1 MVCHVTYKDE
11 NGKWLFPE
19 EAKRLITQ
27 GAKIQ
32 VGKVE
37 KMSKSKRIQL
47 IYLKTLAFFMF

>member
-1 MVCHVTYKDE
+1 MAV
-11 NGKWLFPE
+11 PE
-19 EAKRLITQ
+19 EDKRLITQ